1 MAADGRAI
9 EVLINPNSER
19 LQRLTP
25 FPAWDGR
32 DFVELPV
39 LLKAA
44 GKCTTD
50 HICAAGTWLRYRGH
64 LENISANLFNG
75 VVNAFTGATG
85 EGKDPLDGQTRPFPD
100 VGKHLGDA
108 GVAWCAV
115 GDDNYGEG
123 SSREHA
129 AMLPRFRG
137 GVAILARSFA
147 RIHETN
153 LKKQGLLPLTFADRA
168 TYDEIGEDDRIS
180 ILDLASLAPDRPVP
194 CRITKPDG
202 ASVDFACTHT
212 FSTEQLAWFHA
223 GGALN
228 VIRARRAG

>member
-1 MAADGRAI
+1 MS
-9 EVLINPNSER
+9 INPNSER

-50 HICAAGTWLRYRGH
+50 QISAAGKWLRYRGH

-85 EGKDPLDGQTRPFPD
+85 EGKDPLDGADAAVPRRSASISAMRASRGARSATTTTARARRASTRRWSR
-100 VGKHLGDA
+100 A
-108 GVAWCAV
+108 SAAASR
-115 GDDNYGEG
+115 
-123 SSREHA
+123 SS
-129 AMLPRFRG
+129 P
-137 GVAILARSFA
+137 RSFA